1 VQQDEEAQVPPDDI
15 SRESFLGGFGR
26 VPSGL
31 DPTQVYDCFFRM
43 SARIR
48 QLEER
53 AREVSAPFL
62 LEAVLREAAEVRT
75 QSAQAAERTYNEI
88 VQAAQQDGERLRG
101 EAEQQAS
108 RMVRAARGELDDV
121 RREADALLEQA
132 REEAA
137 RIRREA
143 EGWNQ
148 QAEQDLERLSV
159 DYADFLQRLLERRKA
174 FGVSEESGPSGP
186 PVGAAAPA
194 AASEHTGA
202 PMASAAAPADVAPAE
217 PLTPAVEPEPVEKM
231 EPAAP
236 LGNGHSRVMRP
247 RPGDGIGHSTQPP
260 LAASRSDREQRSDR
274 SKRPEQEGPTTM
286 RRRARTS

>member
-15 SRESFLGGFGR
+15 SPESFLGGFGR

-62 LEAVLREAAEVRT
+62 LEAALREAAEVRT

-202 PMASAAAPADVAPAE
+202 PMASAAAPADV
-217 PLTPAVEPEPVEKM
+217 EPEPVEKM

-247 RPGDGIGHSTQPP
+247 RPGDGIGHSTQPS
-260 LAASRSDREQRSDR
+260 LTASGCDREQRSDR